1 MAMSIYKIRHKR
13 IITQQTNSGWRQY
26 LGEAA
31 LRSAAARELV
41 PAARGDGPDG
51 HGRER
56 DMATGPAKQL
66 AIGYGFRVFAL
77 PGLAGAYVSA
87 VTAE

>member
-1 MAMSIYKIRHKR
+1 M
-13 IITQQTNSGWRQY
+13 SGWRQY

-51 HGRER
+51 HGRKR
-56 DMATGPAKQL
+56 DMATGPAHATQL
-66 AIGYGFRVFAL
+66 PKCSKKANPYNISNKTSYNIV
-77 PGLAGAYVSA
+77 
-87 VTAE
+87 